1 MANKE
6 ETYEPFGSNVSEEEL
21 TEEYGGLGKS
31 VFICKKEDFERK
43 PGQPYINEEGNLV
56 TFVGQGENKMEWE
69 HREELMPDI
78 WHEVSLVDDSYIF
91 PSVNPFTEGNQKSKK
106 SPRSFT
112 QSFTIVDDKMA
123 HYNAQMLAVTV
134 LPVFSKSML
143 PVTLP
148 HTPFQ
153 LRDGYTKLYRNPHNF
168 FYSEIGNI
176 YSSSFF
182 RKKSEEEEEQLFE
195 NLETALNCGNLQSI
209 RFRSKLFHS
218 WLKSK

>member
-1 MANKE
+1 MAKKE
-6 ETYEPFGSNVSEEEL
+6 ELKEEM
-21 TEEYGGLGKS
+21 TEEYAGLGKS
-31 VFICKKEDFERK
+31 VFICKKEDFERQ

-56 TFVGQGENKMEWE
+56 TFVGQGENKIEWE

-91 PSVNPFTEGNQKSKK
+91 PSVNPFTEGKQKSKK
-106 SPRSFT
+106 SPRSF
-112 QSFTIVDDKMA
+112 IVPLTLVDEEEA

-134 LPVFSKSML
+134 LPVFSTSML

-168 FYSEIGNI
+168 FYSAMGNI
-176 YSSSFF
+176 YSPFF
-182 RKKSEEEEEQLFE
+182 RKKSEEEQLFE
-195 NLETALNCGNLQSI
+195 KLEAVQQFRNYELSQS
-209 RFRSKLFHS
+209 RLFHHR
-218 WLKSK
+218 LKSK

>member
-91 PSVNPFTEGNQKSKK
+91 PSVNPFTEGKQKSKK

-134 LPVFSKSML
+134 LPVFSKSMM

-168 FYSEIGNI
+168 FYSAMEYI
-176 YSSSFF
+176 YSPFF
-182 RKKSEEEEEQLFE
+182 RKKSEEDQLFE
-195 NLETALNCGNLQSI
+195 KLEAVQQFRNYELSQS
-209 RFRSKLFHS
+209 RLFYRWS
-218 WLKSK
+218 KSK

>member
-91 PSVNPFTEGNQKSKK
+91 PSVNPFTEGKQKSKK

-112 QSFTIVDDKMA
+112 QSITIVDDKMA

-134 LPVFSKSML
+134 LPVFSKSMM

-148 HTPFQ
+148 HTPFK
-153 LRDGYTKLYRNPHNF
+153 LRDGYTKLYRNTHNF
-168 FYSEIGNI
+168 FYSAMENI
-176 YSSSFF
+176 YSPFF
-182 RKKSEEEEEQLFE
+182 RNKSEEE
-195 NLETALNCGNLQSI
+195 
-209 RFRSKLFHS
+209 
-218 WLKSK
+218 